1 MSIGHLAEVLDINP
15 HPRLENRAIFDEISG
30 LLKLA
35 LLKLLNPV
43 AEILVWEGGDRPPP
57 PPPPPPPTFTE
68 NDEFSEILT

>member
-57 PPPPPPPTFTE
+57 PPTFTE